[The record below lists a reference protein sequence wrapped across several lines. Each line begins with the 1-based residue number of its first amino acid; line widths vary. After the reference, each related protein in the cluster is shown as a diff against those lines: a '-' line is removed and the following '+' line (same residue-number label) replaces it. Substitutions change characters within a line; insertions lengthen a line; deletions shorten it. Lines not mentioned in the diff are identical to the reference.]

1 MTSSPATT
9 AHRRALTH
17 TTQDTGLFGVYAV
30 GEATNLN
37 DLMYYTLQNMVNLV
51 HYTSEEDVERARTQL
66 KSTLLMQLD
75 GSSAVCDEIGRQ
87 VHYHYAAERGDTK
100 HTCLPFYLSLTPL
113 YCLPSVS
120 HPLCPTQLLIYGR
133 RLTPAELFARID
145 AVDAAAVKGAADI
158 FINDKDVALAA
169 LGPIHE
175 LPDYNWLRRRTYF
188 QRF

>member
-1 MTSSPATT
+1 M
-9 AHRRALTH
+9 TH

-87 VHYHYAAERGDTK
+87 VHYHYAAERRHK
-100 HTCLPFYLSLTPL
+100 ARLLAFLPF
-113 YCLPSVS
+113 S
-120 HPLCPTQLLIYGR
+120 HPPSPTQLLIYGR